1 MARRM
6 QLPKGLRT
14 SSRPP
19 FAGWDGRIF
28 SGLQLEAVAPDV
40 RHSLAQA
47 LGAVGVEAEYLLR
60 ILDTFPGPPRPERPS
75 PERGALLLA
84 QLEAFA
90 GRLLEAASSLE
101 LATQSFLTALG
112 AAQGQPGSIA
122 EPWWPTF
129 AGYAL
134 AGEPLELR
142 LRRCGYSYRLVVA
155 LRLGPT
161 VEEIADH
168 MALVLHALSTL
179 PPAGTLPIP
188 ALAQG
193 LYELADTV
201 QGDVTQH
208 LIRDVSADYPGLL
221 TAIERLRTLN
231 ATQDTSLASDIAWAE
246 SQYAAVAG
254 ARPPEPGFFARV
266 FGRHGRGSLRGTARW
281 ATQATQEWRSLI
293 ATLQAMQA
301 TEHTQPPRASAP
313 NAR

>member
-1 MARRM
+1 MARRK
-6 QLPKGLRT
+6 QSPTR
-14 SSRPP
+14 SRAAARQP

-40 RHSLAQA
+40 RHALAQA

-60 ILDTFPGPPRPERPS
+60 VLDTFPGPEGPT

-84 QLEAFA
+84 QLEACA
-90 GRLLEAASSLE
+90 GRLLETASSLE

-112 AAQGQPGSIA
+112 AAQQQSGDA
-122 EPWWPTF
+122 EPWWPSF
-129 AGYAL
+129 AGYTL
-134 AGEPLELR
+134 SGEPLELR
-142 LRRCGYSYRLVVA
+142 LRRCGYSYRQVVA
-155 LRLGPT
+155 VRLSPT

-201 QGDVTQH
+201 QGDVVQH
-208 LIRDVSADYPGLL
+208 LIRDVSAEYPGLL
-221 TAIERLRTLN
+221 TAIERLRTLS
-231 ATQDTSLASDIAWAE
+231 ATQDTSLASDIAWAQ

-254 ARPPEPGFFARV
+254 ARPPEPGFFERL
-266 FGRHGRGSLRGTARW
+266 FGRRTRGGSRGTERW
-281 ATQATQEWRSLI
+281 ATQAAQEWRSLI

-301 TEHTQPPRASAP
+301 MERTPPPRATASK
-313 NAR
+313 AR